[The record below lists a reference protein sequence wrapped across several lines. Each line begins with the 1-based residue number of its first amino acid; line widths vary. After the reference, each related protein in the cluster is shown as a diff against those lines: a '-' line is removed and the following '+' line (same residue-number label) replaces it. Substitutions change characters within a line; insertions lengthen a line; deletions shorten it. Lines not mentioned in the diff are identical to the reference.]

1 MNRDL
6 TYLLIHVNSYLYCTV
21 FQISHGSLEVSGL
34 GLRTKLN
41 IDIQRPF
48 GDLAKATFCS
58 KINHRMLYFK
68 FNMVASEAMEAAE
81 VKKDFKNGLR
91 I

>member
-1 MNRDL
+1 MS
-6 TYLLIHVNSYLYCTV
+6 IHVNSYPYYTV
-21 FQISHGSLEVSGL
+21 FQISHGSLKVSGL

-58 KINHRMLYFK
+58 KFNHRMFYFK
-68 FNMVASEAMEAAE
+68 FNMAASEAMVAAE
-81 VKKDFKNGLR
+81 VKKDFKNGLG

>member
-1 MNRDL
+1 MS
-6 TYLLIHVNSYLYCTV
+6 IHVNSYPYCTV
-21 FQISHGSLEVSGL
+21 LQIAYGSLKVSGL

-58 KINHRMLYFK
+58 KFNHRMLYFK
-68 FNMVASEAMEAAE
+68 FNIAASEAMEASE
-81 VKKDFKNGLR
+81 VKKDFKNGFR